1 MKKSG
6 WVLLLLLAVWLAG
19 PASLDAQQKLA
30 QTGMKF
36 LNVEPDPRA
45 AAMGGAFTAVEGSST
60 SAFFNPAGTARIP
73 TFADVFVGYTTW
85 IADIKHVFGS
95 VSFSPAGG
103 EYGVLTLSAQSVEYG
118 ELEQTVFYNNYRGYL
133 DLGTFSPSGLVLGLG
148 YARALSEKFSVGG
161 TVKYVSQSLGS
172 SLTYL
177 NSATNSYER
186 SYYDANLYAFDF
198 GVLYKT
204 GFRSLTL
211 GMCLRNFSKEA
222 RFVDEGFQLP
232 LTFRIGFS
240 MDAFDLMAVD
250 NSVQSLLVAVDF
262 EHPRDFQ
269 EQVKIG
275 GEYLFMRSIA
285 IRAGYVFPAD
295 EHGFSFGV
303 GLRQSVEGDFGLG
316 VDYSYTPFGV
326 FGGVHRVSL
335 SIRL

>member
-1 MKKSG
+1 MKTSV
-6 WVLLLLLAVWLAG
+6 WLVLLLLLAWLAC

-45 AAMGGAFTAVEGSST
+45 AAMGGAFTGLEGSST

-73 TFADVFVGYTTW
+73 GFANVFVGYTTW
-85 IADIKHVFGS
+85 IADIKHIFGS
-95 VSFSPAGG
+95 ASFSPSGG
-103 EYGVLTLSAQSVEYG
+103 DYGVLTLSLQSVDYG
-118 ELEQTVFYNNYRGYL
+118 SLEQTIFYNNFRGYL
-133 DLGTFSPSGLVLGLG
+133 DLGSFNPKGLVLGLG

-172 SLTYL
+172 SITYL
-177 NSATNSYER
+177 SSSAVER
-186 SYYDANLYAFDF
+186 SYFDAGLYAFDL

-204 GFRSLTL
+204 GFRSLAL

-240 MDAFDLMAVD
+240 MDAADLTELD
-250 NSVQSLLVAVDF
+250 RSVHSLLVAVDF

-275 GEYLFMRSIA
+275 GEYMYQRTVAL
-285 IRAGYVFPAD
+285 RAGYVFPAD
-295 EHGFSFGV
+295 EHGFSFGL
-303 GLRQSVEGDFGLG
+303 GLRQNVEGDLGMG

-335 SIRL
+335 SLSM